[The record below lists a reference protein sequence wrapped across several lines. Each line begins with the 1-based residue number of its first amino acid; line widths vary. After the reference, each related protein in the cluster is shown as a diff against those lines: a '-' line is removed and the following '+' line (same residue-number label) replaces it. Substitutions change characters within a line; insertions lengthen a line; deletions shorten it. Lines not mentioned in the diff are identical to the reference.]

1 MKGKVLFGI
10 LILVVGLMAAVYGI
24 TGMSETND
32 VREDAAIAGNQEQQ
46 ERVVGDQNQRERNE
60 AANVLIPVIAGVS
73 IAAGAALIGI
83 GMGAFRRPKIVPPDS
98 PEASKAATTRGTS

>member
-1 MKGKVLFGI
+1 MKGKVLLGI

-24 TGMSETND
+24 TGMSETSN
-32 VREDAAIAGNQEQQ
+32 VRPDSTVAGNQGQI
-46 ERVVGDQNQRERNE
+46 VGDQNQPERNE
-60 AANVLIPVIAGVS
+60 AASLLIPVIAGVS